1 MKTQSL
7 VNAAVAGVLGLSMAG
22 AANATVVFGD
32 GGTALQGVL
41 DGITNATPANPSG
54 NSNVNVVTDQFS
66 PDQTWAITGSGGS
79 ISTLII
85 ELAGFANGNSFG
97 VYDAT
102 NPAKTVEVFSGPQ
115 GAGDQAALA
124 ILADGSVRVNLVD
137 TGVDFAGNQFGF
149 YLNVSDIGQ
158 RWYSNPVLNSDREDH
173 MVAYQGNDS
182 DVIEIPPFSAG
193 TWTSSEYILA
203 WEDLFGGLGSGTSDR
218 DFTDFVVIVESVKP
232 IPEPGILALL
242 GLGLLGMV
250 GGRRFTKA

>member
-54 NSNVNVVTDQFS
+54 NSSVNVVTDQFS

-97 VYDAT
+97 VYDLA
-102 NPAKTVEVFSGPQ
+102 NPANSVQIF
-115 GAGDQAALA
+115 LA
-124 ILADGSVRVNLVD
+124 RKAQELRGHSQFWRMVR
-137 TGVDFAGNQFGF
+137 
-149 YLNVSDIGQ
+149 
-158 RWYSNPVLNSDREDH
+158 
-173 MVAYQGNDS
+173 
-182 DVIEIPPFSAG
+182 
-193 TWTSSEYILA
+193 
-203 WEDLFGGLGSGTSDR
+203 
-218 DFTDFVVIVESVKP
+218 
-232 IPEPGILALL
+232 LL
-242 GLGLLGMV
+242 
-250 GGRRFTKA
+250 

>member
-32 GGTALQGVL
+32 GGAALQGVL
-41 DGITNATPANPSG
+41 NNITNVTPANPSG
-54 NSNVNVVTDQFS
+54 NSSVNVVTDQFS

-85 ELAGFANGNSFG
+85 ELAGFAGSNSFG
-97 VYDAT
+97 IYDAT
-102 NPAKTVEVFSGPQ
+102 DPSKTVEVFSGPQ
-115 GAGDQAALA
+115 GAGAQASLA
-124 ILADGSVRVNLVD
+124 ILADGSVILNIVND
-137 TGVDFAGNQFGF
+137 TGVDFAGNAFGF
-149 YLNVSDIGQ
+149 YLNVAATGN
-158 RWYSNPVLNSDREDH
+158 RWYSDTTLNTDGLDH
-173 MVAYQGNDS
+173 MAAYQGNDS
-182 DVIEIPPFSAG
+182 DVIQIPPFSAG

-203 WEDLFGGLGSGTSDR
+203 WEDLHASVSDL
-218 DFTDFVVIVESVKP
+218 DYTDFVVIVESVKP

>member
-22 AANATVVFGD
+22 AANADVVFGD

-41 DGITNATPANPSG
+41 NSITVGPVAGS
-54 NSNVNVVTDQFS
+54 SSVNVVTDQFS
-66 PDQTWAITGSGGS
+66 PDHTWAITGSGGS

-97 VYDAT
+97 VYDLA
-102 NPAKTVEVFSGPQ
+102 NPANSVQLFSGLQ
-115 GAGDQAALA
+115 GQGDQAALA

-137 TGVDFAGNQFGF
+137 TGVDFASNKFGF
-149 YLNVSDIGQ
+149 YLNVADTGN
-158 RWYSNPVLNSDREDH
+158 RWHSNTALNDDGMDH
-173 MVAYQGNDS
+173 MAAYQGTNTDTIQ
-182 DVIEIPPFSAG
+182 VPPPPFPTPFGAG
-193 TWTSSEYILA
+193 LWTNNEYILA
-203 WEDLFGGLGSGTSDR
+203 WEDLHASIADR
-218 DFTDFVVIVESVKP
+218 DYTDFVVIVESVKP